1 MWCCVELFVCSASV
15 GLLGNN
21 PLSLSIAISS
31 SSGSDNPSW
40 TKTNVHP
47 NTALCVLQ
55 QLRSSY
61 CWWTERSFELP
72 LKDQRCWGEWLS
84 EKPVAGWQ
92 THLPGFAITNLKS
105 NQAASV
111 ALARKLAWAALQEWV
126 LWGFG
131 RRGSSSLCFFPVCF
145 SRICPSSWGTC
156 CYSRW
161 CFRRGWYPIQDLEQG
176 MWDGIFL
183 QLREKI

>member
-1 MWCCVELFVCSASV
+1 MCSSTAAQFVLLTDWALLWTPFKGPEMLRGMAVWEAS
-15 GLLGNN
+15 GRMAN
-21 PLSLSIAISS
+21 PPA
-31 SSGSDNPSW
+31 W
-40 TKTNVHP
+40 VCHHK
-47 NTALCVLQ
+47 
-55 QLRSSY
+55 
-61 CWWTERSFELP
+61 
-72 LKDQRCWGEWLS
+72 
-84 EKPVAGWQ
+84 
-92 THLPGFAITNLKS
+92 LKS

-161 CFRRGWYPIQDLEQG
+161 CFRRGWYPNQDLECG
-176 MWDGIFL
+176 MEFSFSWERKSNFHL
-183 QLREKI
+183 PVLAPFQKP